1 MVPRLRRFLVQT
13 LGGRG
18 YQGFA
23 NSFQVCYCL
32 PMAVKKPATFL
43 RARSESQ
50 NKILGPQT
58 ANRRKR
64 LVIPAVVGA
73 LVLGLSI
80 APHHSQSPAYASG
93 TCPGT
98 LSGAGT
104 DASPCL
110 VTTAEDL
117 NKVRND
123 LTLRYRQTADIDLI
137 SFASLNDGKGWE
149 PIGPGNSTAT
159 SFQSVFDGGDFTIS
173 NLTIQR
179 PGEEYVGLFGRGRR
193 DSVIKNVRLADVDIQ
208 GKTRVGSL
216 VGRTSGEVLNSSAT
230 GTVSAEE
237 ERVGGLVGQGS
248 GDANL
253 AGQLVFIGDVAGGTD
268 EAASSTG
275 DRGIGGIVGR
285 MSGSTSLSDAYV
297 RGTVSGNR
305 AGGLAGSSST
315 NPSDLQNMYAAVE
328 IKTTRDS
335 DKTGGAV
342 VGRVD
347 HCEDTIADSV
357 YWDKDLNSRAFGTVT
372 TRERTDGQVT
382 CPPTLDAKGLTTAE
396 MTGSSA
402 DEKMD
407 GLFDLEDT
415 PWRTITIP
423 DDDYPVF
430 EWQRGDEISVTVV
443 VEDGDSA
450 VPGAAIRFASR
461 DLLFRDV
468 TGNTAENGTFT
479 TSVYSVSHQ
488 EVAATA
494 TIGGQSLTTSS
505 RGPFVNEETVTLILL
520 LSNMTVD
527 SATSNGITTSNET
540 VNGVNRR
547 TFIAGDPDASLSS
560 IQLRDGLL
568 AGNVTIVASG
578 DITLS
583 NWSAPALIQTRQL
596 VLQAGED
603 VTTST
608 ALGLNATNNPVVVS
622 ATAGGDISLSALSAI
637 TVGDL
642 DAGGLIEVTTATGN
656 LTLTGVMS
664 SGATTTSALVLGA
677 GTSSAVRDETGGNLV
692 VSVPPGRTINQM
704 FIVGSN
710 GSSQLFTGAIDNSI
724 TGLIGTARFSALFSD
739 TPSPAVQA
747 GTRTVFVRGPDT
759 PGGPNLSTASDD
771 SNPATSVQTSRTPTT
786 EVPAPR
792 LTPRQGRLAFGPPD
806 TSPVRQPV
814 VRVDRAFNPNV
825 PSKATVNG
833 APINLLKTPVGS
845 DAVSIIAGAFQFGV
859 QVSDGGEVQTDTPSQ
874 SPELFVPRGQ
884 SAAVSGEGSYPGSF
898 VQLWLPGN
906 GIESREL
913 ARIPV
918 RSDGTFTSDV
928 SFQAGAMEMP
938 VPIGRQVLQVVGY
951 DEQGNQTVVDM
962 TINIGQGAPA
972 PEPNR
977 QAGALPALGAGQL
990 FATSGGL
997 PENVSVTGVVD
1008 SGSILVEGSG
1018 WVMGVNTDRDSGA
1031 VENQDGNFLVRLE
1044 QSSIGTT
1051 FGNGFLPGTL
1061 ATVWLFSEPT
1071 LMATVTVDDNGE
1083 FSSEFLVDARLI
1095 APGEHTLQVQ
1105 GVGSDGYIK
1114 AANLGVLVEQPV
1126 EVTAESASGLL
1137 WWIVGAFL
1145 LVLLFLLLLL
1155 ARRRRSQEQ

>member
-18 YQGFA
+18 YQGVA
-23 NSFQVCYCL
+23 NSFQVCFCL

-104 DASPCL
+104 EASPCL

-117 NKVRND
+117 NQVRNGLD
-123 LTLRYRQTADIDLI
+123 LHYRQVADIDLI
-137 SFASLNDGKGWE
+137 SFINWD
-149 PIGPGNSTAT
+149 PIGTDDRDDEG
-159 SFQSVFDGGDFTIS
+159 FKGVFDGQKFAIS
-173 NLTIQR
+173 NLTIER
-179 PGEEYVGLFGRGRR
+179 SGDEYIGLFGAAL
-193 DSVIKNVRLADVDIQ
+193 SVSTIKNIRLESVSVM
-208 GKTRVGSL
+208 GEKKVGSI
-216 VGRTSGEVLNSSAT
+216 VGRTRGQVLNSSAS

-237 ERVGGLVGQGS
+237 ELVGGLVGQGFN
-248 GDANL
+248 ANL
-253 AGQLVFIGDVAGGTD
+253 AGQLVFIGDVTGGTITSVSG
-268 EAASSTG
+268 SSQ
-275 DRGIGGIVGR
+275 GIGGIVGR
-285 MSGSTSLSDAYV
+285 TSGSTTVSVAYA

-305 AGGLAGSSST
+305 AGGVVGSTSTGASSLA
-315 NPSDLQNMYAAVE
+315 NIFAAVE
-328 IKTTRDS
+328 IKKTRSADS
-335 DKTGGAV
+335 LGGAV
-342 VGRVD
+342 AGRVD
-347 HCEDTIADSV
+347 HCEDVISDSV
-357 YWDKDLNSRAFGTVT
+357 YWDTDLFSDAYGLTNPSVG
-372 TRERTDGQVT
+372 DD
-382 CPPTLDAKGLTTAE
+382 CPPTLNAVGLTTAQ
-396 MTGSSA
+396 MTGTA
-402 DEKMD
+402 AETNMAK
-407 GLFDLEDT
+407 LFDPDPT
-415 PWRTITIP
+415 PWRSVTIP
-423 DDDYPVF
+423 EDGYPVF
-430 EWQRGDEISVTVV
+430 EWQRGAEVEVTVDV
-443 VEDGDSA
+443 QDGGFDPIS
-450 VPGAAIRFASR
+450 GANIRFASA
-461 DLLFRDV
+461 DSLFGDV
-468 TGNTAENGTFT
+468 TGTTATTGLFT
-479 TSVYSVSHQ
+479 TRVYAVPHQTVS
-488 EVAATA
+488 ATA
-494 TIGGQSLTTSS
+494 TLAGQSLTTSAS
-505 RGPFVNEETVTLILL
+505 GPFGDGTTTTLTLS
-520 LSNMTVD
+520 LSNMTVGT
-527 SATSNGITTSNET
+527 ATSNVTRIDDV

-547 TFIAGDPDASLSS
+547 TFTAANPNATLSS
-560 IQLRDGLL
+560 TELRDGLL

-583 NWSAPALIQTRQL
+583 NWSAPALSQTRQL
-596 VLQAGED
+596 VLQAVED

-833 APINLLKTPVGS
+833 APINLLNTPVGS